1 VIEHCCSATIRALGQ
16 AQGASFVAVEAVD
29 DRPHVLLQPGRQLV
43 IANLTLNVSSAGHA
57 ATHGGVIGAAFYEI
71 TISGAGLG
79 SECSGVDNG
88 YAVFSA
94 KYLATPLF
102 VGNRHRLHV
111 KTLSSDLTDQKYQG
125 DGLASDGVLGYKV
138 DHNTATLTVELLECA
153 KDGRELV
160 VDIRRVGRLVS
171 QPVARIC

>member
-1 VIEHCCSATIRALGQ
+1 M
-16 AQGASFVAVEAVD
+16 AVEAVD